1 MAACTSCGH
10 QVDAGDA
17 FCISCGARQVSLVES
32 GALSGPPEPPV
43 GTGASALPEWP
54 GSSVKS
60 PDHTRKPGSL
70 GEGQPAAEGFSDL
83 LASDQ
88 LLGQAAP
95 NTVYLGQR
103 MMYEKEQQLEEFD
116 PLRSSRFLFEV
127 LRRWLLMT
135 LVWAVGCI
143 PIFIIGTILG
153 VANHT
158 FGTVIAVLLIL
169 GWCFV
174 MACVFWLSKLPG
186 QLSEWKFSVDDR
198 GQAAPV
204 VFDHIAWA
212 LQRRRTPM
220 DSLQLRRFK
229 VMSQGQRDVLEIKQ
243 GIFSGFVS
251 CFENGGDLY
260 VGWTFWL
267 YLSPARYLWTGFRRL
282 LWELRNKGHA
292 IYVSLQFD
300 RAKALREALHS
311 AVREGVDVAA
321 GQQAA
326 QGHGTIGSVV
336 PVVSDTTPWEAAD
349 EQLLTVSPPTRSL

>member
-1 MAACTSCGH
+1 MAACTSCGN
-10 QVDAGDA
+10 QVDPGDA
-17 FCISCGARQVSLVES
+17 FCISCGARQASLVES
-32 GALSGPPEPPV
+32 GALSGPPEPP
-43 GTGASALPEWP
+43 GASAPPEWP
-54 GSSVKS
+54 GSPANSPGDGFKS
-60 PDHTRKPGSL
+60 ASL
-70 GEGQPAAEGFSDL
+70 IKGQSPADGLTDL

-116 PLRSSRFLFEV
+116 PLRSSRFLWEV
-127 LRRWLLMT
+127 FRRWILMT
-135 LVWAVGCI
+135 FVWAIGCI
-143 PIFIIGTILG
+143 PIFIVGAILG
-153 VANHT
+153 VANHS
-158 FGTVIAVLLIL
+158 FGSVIGVLLFL

-243 GIFSGFVS
+243 GIFRGFVS

-267 YLSPARYLWTGFRRL
+267 FLSPARYLWTAFRRL

-349 EQLLTVSPPTRSL
+349 EQLLTISPPARPL